1 MTTKSEVVHC
11 YGQLA
16 AITARMRE
24 LSHAQ
29 QWSRLP
35 ELEARCAALIERLK
49 EIEPGAVLD
58 SCERD
63 EVRHA
68 LSRVRVDQDE
78 VLRLVKPQLRHL
90 LAGIA
95 QLQQQ
100 HILEK
105 TYGGAH

>member
-11 YGQLA
+11 YSQLA
-16 AITARMRE
+16 AITARMLE

-29 QWSRLP
+29 QWSQLP
-35 ELEARCAALIERLK
+35 ELEARCAALVARLK

-58 SCERD
+58 SDERD
-63 EVRHA
+63 EVRRC

-78 VLRLVKPQLRHL
+78 VLRLVKPQLRRL
-90 LAGIA
+90 LSGIA

-100 HILEK
+100 HNLEK